1 VCYNTGLTVANGRL
15 GSDTNGKFTFCN
27 SKGTSVNDYLLLS
40 PNNYGIISDF
50 EVLEMNEFSD
60 HMPLFF
66 ELNFS
71 TICQKRTNTTTRNYI
86 KWETS
91 KNDEYAQ
98 MLQPHREKLL
108 SVVNDITL
116 DVDIHNA

>member
-1 VCYNTGLTVANGRL
+1 MDKVVNTFGRKLLQVCYNTGLSVANCTL

-27 SKGTSVNDYLLLS
+27 SYWTSVNDYLLLS

-71 TICQKRTNTTTRNYI
+71 TICQKKQI
-86 KWETS
+86 
-91 KNDEYAQ
+91 
-98 MLQPHREKLL
+98 LQHAL
-108 SVVNDITL
+108 
-116 DVDIHNA
+116 H